1 MELQLPFST
10 EEFVDAA
17 YELELDENKRMRR
30 YVPRASSLGGCAR
43 KQAYYLMDVDPSN
56 PQRDDDYRRNG
67 VLTTEQGRY
76 IEDLSC
82 DVISQ
87 IEAPGGA
94 HFAVVNRQVQL
105 PVGSLVSGH
114 PDGELVV
121 NYGQGDGGS
130 GPVGYGPMPDG
141 MKWGFEHK
149 HLGRYSYMDLFKNG
163 YASNKEYWN
172 QLLLYGYYLDW
183 DAVLVCVLA
192 QDQSGI
198 RQEKNEALRR
208 LKTSKNPG
216 YYRWAESP
224 TFDTKVQL
232 HAFYLRPH
240 YVASIPRLE
249 ERARWLATVDRPQ
262 GVAREADAIK
272 VNPRGNPAFPCGFC
286 DYADRCIADGPGTEV
301 APAC

>member
-1 MELQLPFST
+1 MEIQLPFST
-10 EEFVDAA
+10 EAFVDAA

-43 KQAYYLMDVDPSN
+43 KQAYYLLDVDPSN

-82 DVISQ
+82 DIIEQIRTPDDKGHFHVTDRQ
-87 IEAPGGA
+87 IE
-94 HFAVVNRQVQL
+94 L
-105 PVGSLVSGH
+105 PDNALVSGH
-114 PDGELVV
+114 PDGQLVRWADDA
-121 NYGQGDGGS
+121 DGWAE
-130 GPVGYGPMPDG
+130 MPDG

-149 HLGRYSYMDLFKNG
+149 HLGRYSYMDIFKNG
-163 YASNKEYWN
+163 YKNNKEYWN
-172 QLLLYGYYLDW
+172 QLLLYGYYLNW
-183 DAVLVCVLA
+183 DAVLVCILA

-208 LKTSKNPG
+208 IKTSKSPG
-216 YYRWAESP
+216 YYMWAQSP
-224 TFDTKVQL
+224 HFDTKVQL

-240 YVASIPRLE
+240 YVGLIPRLE
-249 ERARWLATVDRPQ
+249 ERARWLSTVTDP
-262 GVAREADAIK
+262 GSVAREADAIK
-272 VNPRGNPAFPCGFC
+272 VNPKNGNPAFPCGFC
-286 DYADRCIADGPGTEV
+286 DYADRCIEDGPGTEV